1 MAEVQH
7 LPEDNRF
14 VLNLDGQEAQLKYRF
29 PDDQRIDFTSTY
41 VPPEFRGKG
50 YARQLV
56 DEGLSWARGHGYH
69 IDASCSYV
77 DTVLKR
83 GG

>member
-1 MAEVQH
+1 MAEIKHQ
-7 LPEDNRF
+7 PEDNRF
-14 VLNLDGQEAQLKYRF
+14 VLNLDSQDAQLKYRF
-29 PDDQRIDFTSTY
+29 SDDQRIDFTSTY

-56 DEGLSWARGHGYH
+56 DEGLAWARSQGYH
-69 IDASCSYV
+69 IEASCSYV
-77 DTVLKR
+77 ATVLKR